1 MSDPLSPAATPD
13 QLPPKWGVRRVN
25 NLPLYLVG
33 TAAAIFLLV
42 VMLVAMDRANS
53 RHAQESAKAAGNAN
67 AALHAN
73 EIAGEYQGGMIAPA
87 LAPARAEDGANL
99 DLPPVPPAAGNAP
112 HSPDMA
118 EAQRIRQLKMQ
129 QFEEALR
136 AKTTVQSQALARAQP
151 PHGPPETSRTMPS
164 NNDPIAA
171 YRQRLALLRRAES
184 RGQGNEGMDGYAG
197 YAGYGGEE
205 GVPEDGLASPG
216 KSGNDIGAF
225 EGKGEIDRWK
235 LDSRPIA
242 PKSPYSVQ
250 TTFVIPA
257 ILISGIN
264 SSLPGKI
271 FGQVS
276 QDVYDTATGRF
287 LLIPQGTKLEGEYSS
302 DVAYGQASVL
312 VAWQRLVFPDG
323 KTMDIGAM
331 PGSNAAGYAGFN
343 DQVNNHYLRLFG
355 SAILMS
361 AISAGV
367 ALSQGRN
374 QVAGTFGAPT
384 TNSVLSATL
393 GQQLGRVMTQMI
405 SRNLN
410 ISPTLEIRPGYRF
423 NVTVTKDM
431 VFARPYQAFDYKK
444 DYGQTNR
451 GGHGG

>member
-1 MSDPLSPAATPD
+1 
-13 QLPPKWGVRRVN
+13 VRRVN

-33 TAAAIFLLV
+33 TAAAIFLLM
-42 VMLVAMDRANS
+42 VMLVAMDRANT
-53 RHAQESAKAAGNAN
+53 RHQQETVKASGN
-67 AALHAN
+67 AALHAS
-73 EIAGEYQGGMIAPA
+73 EIAGDHQGGMIAPA
-87 LAPARAEDGANL
+87 AGSAQEVHSPGLQ
-99 DLPPVPPAAGNAP
+99 LPPMPQASNAA

-136 AKTTVQSQALARAQP
+136 ARTTVQSQALARPQQP
-151 PHGPPETSRTMPS
+151 YPSSGSTSLHDVPGATPAG
-164 NNDPIAA
+164 NDPIAA
-171 YRQRLALLRRAES
+171 YRQRLAQLRKAEL
-184 RGQGNEGMDGYAG
+184 RGRGGQAG
-197 YAGYGGEE
+197 VGGYGTEE
-205 GVPEDGLASPG
+205 GGPEDETDSPQ
-216 KSGNDIGAF
+216 KPGNDYGTF
-225 EGKGEIDRWK
+225 EGKGGVDRWK

-374 QVAGTFGAPT
+374 QVSGTFGAPT

-431 VFARPYQAFDYKK
+431 VFARPYQAFDYRQA
-444 DYGQTNR
+444 GQAER
-451 GGHGG
+451 GGQGG

>member
-1 MSDPLSPAATPD
+1 MSDPMSPAASPS

-25 NLPLYLVG
+25 NLPLYLIG
-33 TAAAIFLLV
+33 TGAAVFFLI
-42 VMLVAMDRANS
+42 VMLVAMERANKK
-53 RHAQESAKAAGNAN
+53 HTEESVKANAN
-67 AALHAN
+67 AAQFAK
-73 EIAGEYQGGMIAPA
+73 EIAGEHQGGMIAPA
-87 LAPARAEDGANL
+87 SLPVEDGYPAHP
-99 DLPPVPPAAGNAP
+99 DLPPVPPAMNHAAQT
-112 HSPDMA
+112 PDMA
-118 EAQRIRQLKMQ
+118 EAQRIRQMKMQ

-136 AKTTVQSQALARAQP
+136 AKTTVQTQAPPRPQQP
-151 PHGPPETSRTMPS
+151 LPEAPKAAPAGA
-164 NNDPIAA
+164 DPAAA
-171 YRQRLALLRRAES
+171 YKQRLAQLRKSAL
-184 RGQGNEGMDGYAG
+184 AG
-197 YAGYGGEE
+197 SGGYGGYPNDEGEYEE
-205 GVPEDGLASPG
+205 GQGGEQKPR
-216 KSGNDIGAF
+216 NDINEFG
-225 EGKGEIDRWK
+225 GKGEIDRWR

-242 PKSPYSVQ
+242 PKSPYAVQ

-276 QDVYDTATGRF
+276 QDVYDTATGKY

-331 PGSNAAGYAGFN
+331 PGSTGAGYAGFT
-343 DQVNNHYLRLFG
+343 DEVNNHYLRLFG

-431 VFARPYQAFDYKK
+431 IFARPYQAFDYKP
-444 DYGQTNR
+444 
-451 GGHGG
+451 GG

>member
-1 MSDPLSPAATPD
+1 MSDPLSPAASPD
-13 QLPPKWGVRRVN
+13 RLPQKWGVRRVN

-33 TAAAIFLLV
+33 TAAAIFLLM

-53 RHAQESAKAAGNAN
+53 RHQQETVKASGN
-67 AALHAN
+67 AALHAS
-73 EIAGEYQGGMIAPA
+73 EIAGEHQGGMIAPA
-87 LAPARAEDGANL
+87 LAPGRAEEGASL
-99 DLPPVPPAAGNAP
+99 DLPPVPQTSSAP

-136 AKTTVQSQALARAQP
+136 AKTAVQSQALVAHSLQ
-151 PHGPPETSRTMPS
+151 PHGSRDLPNAPPAST
-164 NNDPIAA
+164 DPIVA
-171 YRQRLALLRRAES
+171 YRQRLAQLRKAES
-184 RGQGNEGMDGYAG
+184 RGRD
-197 YAGYGGEE
+197 GYGGAGGYGGYGTEE
-205 GVPEDGLASPG
+205 GGPEEGQVSPG
-216 KSGNDIGAF
+216 KPGNDYGAF

-242 PKSPYSVQ
+242 PKSPYSVL

-331 PGSNAAGYAGFN
+331 PGSNAAGYAGFS

-431 VFARPYQAFDYKK
+431 VFARPYQAFDYRH
-444 DYGQTNR
+444 YGQTEQAER
-451 GGHGG
+451 GGQGG